1 MQPEIE
7 THVHRPYIQSG
18 GTLSTQVDI
27 DPGSASETASS
38 HVAICLD
45 TSRSMNKED
54 KLEKAKDALTT
65 WVFGLLDEADRVSVV
80 AFDSEAE
87 VVMESTRWGDVDRS
101 AAEKRIE
108 SLEAKGSTDMYG
120 ALELAAEELTN
131 ARETGLAA
139 KRILLL
145 SDGEQNSPDLS
156 VGEFERLAERIDDQG
171 IRIRAG
177 GIGSEYR
184 VETIKALGTTGR
196 GKWLHVQKPRA
207 IREFFGTAV
216 EDAQT
221 VIGTDAEVRF
231 DFREGIEVSKLFR
244 AKPQVQP
251 VEMEWEGGT
260 GVVKLPDL
268 VERESQKLAVE
279 LHVPGDSSGPVTLAD
294 VELRSRGKTR
304 ATATLDVTYTDDEG
318 VLAERNDHVDLHLQ
332 RTRIRSKLGDGDIE
346 AAETILGETKIEH
359 EPTAVRGIEKE
370 VTRVKED
377 GGRKSRNEPTIVD
390 ENR

>member
-1 MQPEIE
+1 M
-7 THVHRPYIQSG
+7 
-18 GTLSTQVDI
+18 LSTQIDI

-45 TSRSMNKED
+45 TSGSMETED
-54 KLEKAKDALTT
+54 KLANAKDALTT
-65 WVFGLLDEADRVSVV
+65 WVFGLLDETDHVSVV
-80 AFDSEAE
+80 AFDSAAE

-101 AAEKRIE
+101 SAEARIK
-108 SLEAKGSTDMYG
+108 SLEANGKTDMYG
-120 ALELAAEELTN
+120 ALELAADELAN
-131 ARETGLAA
+131 ARDAGMAA

-145 SDGEQNSPDLS
+145 SDGKQNKPKRS
-156 VGEFERLAERIDDQG
+156 VDEFERLAERIDDSG
-171 IRIRAG
+171 VRIRAG

-196 GKWLHVQKPRA
+196 GKWIHVQKPRD

-231 DFREGIEVSKLFR
+231 DFRDGIEVSKLFR

-251 VEMEWEGGT
+251 VELEWVGGT
-260 GVVKLPDL
+260 GVVTLPDL
-268 VERESQKLAVE
+268 VERESQKLAME
-279 LHVPGDSSGPVTLAD
+279 LHVPNEPNGPVTLAD

-304 ATATLDVTYTDDEG
+304 ATATLDVTYTDDEEA
-318 VLAERNDHVDLHLQ
+318 LAERNDHVDLHLQ
-332 RTRIRSKLGDGDIE
+332 QTRIRSKLGDGNIE
-346 AAETILGETKIEH
+346 AAKTILGETKLEH

-370 VTRVKED
+370 VTRVEEE
-377 GGRKSRNEPTIVD
+377 GGRESRNTTTLVD
-390 ENR
+390 ESR

>member
-7 THVHRPYIQSG
+7 THVHRPNIQSG

-27 DPGSASETASS
+27 DPGSASETASG
-38 HVAICLD
+38 HIAICID

-65 WVFGLLDEADRVSVV
+65 WVFGLLEEPDRISVI

-87 VVMESTRWGDVDRS
+87 VVIDSTQWGEVDRS
-101 AAEKRIE
+101 TAENRIE
-108 SLEAKGSTDMYG
+108 SPEASGRTDMYG
-120 ALELAAEELTN
+120 ALELAVEELTN
-131 ARETGLAA
+131 AQNTGLTA

-145 SDGEQNSPDLS
+145 SDGKQNSPELS
-156 VGEFERLAERIDDQG
+156 VGEFEQLADRIDDEG

-177 GIGSEYR
+177 GIGSEYN

-221 VIGTDAEVRF
+221 VIGTDAEIRF
-231 DFREGIEVSKLFR
+231 EFKPGIEVSKLFR

-268 VERESQKLAVE
+268 VERESQKLAME
-279 LHVPGDSSGPVTLAD
+279 LYLPDESNGTVTLAD

-304 ATATLDVTYTDDEG
+304 ATATLEVTYTDDEAA
-318 VLAERNDHVDLHLQ
+318 LAERNDHVDLHLQ
-332 RTRIRSKLGDGDIE
+332 RTRIRSKIGDGE
-346 AAETILGETKIEH
+346 LESAKTILEETKLEH
-359 EPTAVRGIEKE
+359 EETAVRSIETKVE
-370 VTRVKED
+370 RAEED
-377 GGRKSRNEPTIVD
+377 GDRESRNDPTLVD
-390 ENR
+390 

>member
-18 GTLSTQVDI
+18 GTLSTQIDI
-27 DPGSASETASS
+27 DPGSADETASS
-38 HVAICLD
+38 HIAICID

-65 WVFGLLDEADRVSVV
+65 WVFGLLEDADRISVV
-80 AFDSEAE
+80 TFDSEAE
-87 VVMESTRWGDVDRS
+87 VVMNSTRWGDVDRS
-101 AAEKRIE
+101 AATEQIE
-108 SLEAKGSTDMYG
+108 SLEANGSTDMFG
-120 ALELAAEELTN
+120 ALELAADELTN
-131 ARETGLAA
+131 ARSTGMTAE
-139 KRILLL
+139 RVLLL
-145 SDGEQNSPDLS
+145 SDGEQNSPERS
-156 VGEFERLAERIDDQG
+156 VDEFEQLAERIDDRG

-177 GIGSEYR
+177 GIGSEYN

-196 GKWLHVQKPRA
+196 GKWLHVQNPRE

-231 DFREGIEVSKLFR
+231 DFRDGVEVTKLFR

-251 VEMEWEGGT
+251 VEMECERGT

-268 VERESQKLAVE
+268 VDREGQKLAME
-279 LHVPGDSSGPVTLAD
+279 LHVPDEAGGTVSLAN

-304 ATATLDVTYTDDEG
+304 ATATLEVTYTDDEEA
-318 VLAERNDHVDLHLQ
+318 LAERNEHVDLHLQ
-332 RTRIRSKLGDGDIE
+332 RTRIRSKLGDGDLE
-346 AAETILGETKIEH
+346 AAKTILGETKLEH
-359 EPTAVRGIEKE
+359 EETVVRGIEDE
-370 VTRVKED
+370 VTRVEED
-377 GGRKSRNEPTIVD
+377 GDRSSRNSTTLVD
-390 ENR
+390 EGR

>member
-18 GTLSTQVDI
+18 GTLSTQIDI
-27 DPGSASETASS
+27 DPGSADETASS
-38 HVAICLD
+38 HIAICID

-65 WVFGLLDEADRVSVV
+65 WVFGLLEDADRISVV
-80 AFDSEAE
+80 TFDSEAE
-87 VVMESTRWGDVDRS
+87 VVMNSTRWGDVDRS
-101 AAEKRIE
+101 AATEQIE
-108 SLEAKGSTDMYG
+108 SLEANGSTDMFG
-120 ALELAAEELTN
+120 ALELAADELTN
-131 ARETGLAA
+131 ARSTGMTAE
-139 KRILLL
+139 RVLLL
-145 SDGEQNSPDLS
+145 SDGEQNSPERS
-156 VGEFERLAERIDDQG
+156 VDEFEQLAERIDDRG

-177 GIGSEYR
+177 GIGSEYN

-196 GKWLHVQKPRA
+196 GKWLHVQNPRE

-231 DFREGIEVSKLFR
+231 DFRDSVEVTKLFR

-251 VEMEWEGGT
+251 VEMECERGT

-268 VERESQKLAVE
+268 VDREGQKLAME
-279 LHVPGDSSGPVTLAD
+279 LHVPDEAGGTVSLAN

-304 ATATLDVTYTDDEG
+304 ATATLEVTYTDDEEA
-318 VLAERNDHVDLHLQ
+318 LAERNEHVDLHLQ
-332 RTRIRSKLGDGDIE
+332 RTRIRSKLGDGDLE
-346 AAETILGETKIEH
+346 AAKTILGETKLEH
-359 EPTAVRGIEKE
+359 EETVVRGIEDE
-370 VTRVKED
+370 VTRVEED
-377 GGRKSRNEPTIVD
+377 GDRSSRNSTTLVD
-390 ENR
+390 EGR